1 MPCNRADIQILL
13 LYHFIGFVYFI
24 NVNHEKPPAL
34 DSVHFLEDF
43 FSLAADLYADLLAQ
57 SIEVIRQLTSC
68 LRGIIG
74 IYDHHHV
81 KIFLHNSL

>member
-1 MPCNRADIQILL
+1 MHL
-13 LYHFIGFVYFI
+13 
-24 NVNHEKPPAL
+24 
-34 DSVHFLEDF
+34 LEDF

-57 SIEVIRQLTSC
+57 SVKVIRQLTSC

-81 KIFLHNSL
+81 KIFLYDRLGDIQNVYLVLRKVRAYFCENTDSILAPQQ